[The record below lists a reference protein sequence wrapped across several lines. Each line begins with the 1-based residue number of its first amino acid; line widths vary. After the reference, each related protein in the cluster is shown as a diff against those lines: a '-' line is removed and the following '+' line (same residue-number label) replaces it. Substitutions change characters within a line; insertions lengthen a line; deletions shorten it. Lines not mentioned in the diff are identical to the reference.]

1 LEEAVDLGI
10 TKNITPEIFR
20 ETANYVQNKTLTL
33 ESARDFAYL
42 KENDKLIFAEVEI
55 AVKN

>member
-1 LEEAVDLGI
+1 LEEAIYLGD

-20 ETANYVQNKTLTL
+20 EAANYLQNKTLTL
-33 ESARDFAYL
+33 ERARNFVYL
-42 KENDKLIFAEVEI
+42 KENYKLIFAEVEI

>member
-1 LEEAVDLGI
+1 LEEAVYLGN

-20 ETANYVQNKTLTL
+20 EATNYLQNKTLTL
-33 ESARDFAYL
+33 ERARNFAYL

-55 AVKN
+55 SVKN